1 MPSKS
6 RDTQQVNGL
15 EQKEAERLLAEFG
28 PNEIRELFRVSS
40 LHILLRQIENNF
52 IVYLLSAAAM
62 ISFVI
67 EDTIT
72 GYAIVAIL
80 VVIIAAGFMQEYR
93 AEKALK
99 ALKKLVTPISIVV
112 RDGKER
118 EIPSVNLVPG
128 DVVSLR
134 VGEKVPAD
142 CVVLDA
148 TELRINDSMLTGE
161 SKEKSK
167 VPAHDLKNYKPE
179 NTLFMGT
186 FVVNGLCT
194 AKVMH
199 TGMNTEFGKIAGM
212 ISTAKKE
219 SPLQGKVN
227 RITKYVVIIAIVAS
241 LLAGLL
247 LLLRAASI
255 SEDTLLQVFIV
266 VIALS
271 VSAFPEG
278 FPVVLITT
286 LASGAYRMAK
296 KNVIVNKMSILET
309 LGETTVICSD
319 KTGTITKGEMS
330 AKKVFANNQLF
341 DISGAGY
348 ELSGEFSLDGTLF
361 KPELNPTLS
370 VILKAAVICNDA
382 KIEINEKGDEYVAKG
397 SRTESALL
405 VMAAKAN
412 LFKESF
418 KSDKI
423 AEVPFSSQRKLM
435 SVLSKEPA
443 GNYVYVKGAPEIL
456 ISNCRYIYLD
466 GNITELKSEYLS
478 KMTAANHELTTASFR
493 TLAFAFKKV
502 EEGEDL
508 SEHDLVLLGFVGLV
522 DPPREEVPEALRIC
536 KSAGIGVKMITGDD
550 KNTALAVAKQIGLSG
565 NVIEGPQ
572 LDKITDDEFAK
583 TVGGI
588 SIFERV
594 TPEHKLRIVKALK
607 ASNEIVAMTGDGVN
621 DAPALKE
628 AHIGIAMGKNGTDVS
643 RESADLI
650 LKDDNFFTIVS
661 AISEGRTT
669 FSNIRKFFTYQLS
682 CNYAEILVILLG
694 LLVGFP
700 IPLLAL
706 QILFMNLVTDDMPA
720 LTLGFNPPS
729 HDVMKVK
736 PRKGSDLLNKGL
748 MSLLV
753 ITGTVMAV
761 GTLSVFYIVSNVM
774 HEGIDVARATTMV
787 TLILFE
793 IFNAFNFRSFRFG
806 VYQSAI
812 MSNKYLVYA
821 SAASIA
827 ATAFVIYGP
836 LSSIFGVVPLPAE
849 YWVIALGAALS
860 VVVAYDIIRVVSMR
874 KGWSVVNND

>member
-1 MPSKS
+1 
-6 RDTQQVNGL
+6 
-15 EQKEAERLLAEFG
+15 
-28 PNEIRELFRVSS
+28 
-40 LHILLRQIENNF
+40 
-52 IVYLLSAAAM
+52 
-62 ISFVI
+62 
-67 EDTIT
+67 
-72 GYAIVAIL
+72 
-80 VVIIAAGFMQEYR
+80 
-93 AEKALK
+93 
-99 ALKKLVTPISIVV
+99 
-112 RDGKER
+112 
-118 EIPSVNLVPG
+118 
-128 DVVSLR
+128 
-134 VGEKVPAD
+134 
-142 CVVLDA
+142 
-148 TELRINDSMLTGE
+148 
-161 SKEKSK
+161 
-167 VPAHDLKNYKPE
+167 
-179 NTLFMGT
+179 
-186 FVVNGLCT
+186 
-194 AKVMH
+194 
-199 TGMNTEFGKIAGM
+199 
-212 ISTAKKE
+212 
-219 SPLQGKVN
+219 
-227 RITKYVVIIAIVAS
+227 
-241 LLAGLL
+241 
-247 LLLRAASI
+247 
-255 SEDTLLQVFIV
+255 
-266 VIALS
+266 
-271 VSAFPEG
+271 
-278 FPVVLITT
+278 
-286 LASGAYRMAK
+286 
-296 KNVIVNKMSILET
+296 
-309 LGETTVICSD
+309 
-319 KTGTITKGEMS
+319 
-330 AKKVFANNQLF
+330 
-341 DISGAGY
+341 
-348 ELSGEFSLDGTLF
+348 
-361 KPELNPTLS
+361 
-370 VILKAAVICNDA
+370 
-382 KIEINEKGDEYVAKG
+382 
-397 SRTESALL
+397 
-405 VMAAKAN
+405 MAAKAN

-435 SVLSKEPA
+435 SVLSKEPT
-443 GNYVYVKGAPEIL
+443 GSYVYVKGAPEIL
-456 ISNCRYIYLD
+456 IPNCRYIYLD
-466 GNITELKSEYLS
+466 GNVTELKSEYLS

-583 TVGGI
+583 TVGDI
-588 SIFERV
+588 SIFARV

-607 ASNEIVAMTGDGVN
+607 AGNEIVAMTGDGVN

-682 CNYAEILVILLG
+682 CNYAEILIILLG

-748 MSLLV
+748 MYLLV

-774 HEGIDVARATTMV
+774 HEGIDVVRATTLV

-827 ATAFVIYGP
+827 ATAFIIYGP
-836 LSSIFGVVPLPAE
+836 LSSLFGVVALPAE
-849 YWVIALGAALS
+849 YWAIAIGAALS
-860 VVVAYDIIRVVSMR
+860 VVVAYDIIRVVAMR